1 MLFEVLDWFLM
12 QFFFLSLMKHRGAE
26 VDVKKLNKRP
36 APPRFGRKLTETQ
49 KVSSTLLFCKIGLK
63 PHYMEA

>member
-1 MLFEVLDWFLM
+1 MRFFIGFTM
-12 QFFFLSLMKHRGAE
+12 QFVIFFIKHRGAE

-49 KVSSTLLFCKIGLK
+49 KASIVLCLFSVS
-63 PHYMEA
+63 

>member
-1 MLFEVLDWFLM
+1 MLCAVLDWFLRCNL
-12 QFFFLSLMKHRGAE
+12 LSLFKHRGAD

-49 KVSSTLLFCKIGLK
+49 KASILLSVCFLRLS
-63 PHYMEA
+63 M

>member
-1 MLFEVLDWFLM
+1 MLCTVLDWFLM
-12 QFFFLSLMKHRGAE
+12 IHRGAD

-49 KVSSTLLFCKIGLK
+49 KVSIDIVVGCFLIWVCLY
-63 PHYMEA
+63 H